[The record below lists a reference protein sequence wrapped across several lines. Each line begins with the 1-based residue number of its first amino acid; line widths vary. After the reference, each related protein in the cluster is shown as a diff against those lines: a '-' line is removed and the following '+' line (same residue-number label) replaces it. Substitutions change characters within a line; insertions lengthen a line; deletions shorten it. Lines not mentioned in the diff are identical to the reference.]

1 VIDNFGTHAI
11 FDGLVMGSLT
21 GFRSELSRENYLN
34 FQSSSFSIET
44 AASVSALGATFGASS
59 ANSRDREQAQEFER
73 TRERVERFN
82 IGVLAT
88 SSWSGSTS
96 ANPAPILF
104 NLLDLGLV
112 IEHYSEHPR
121 LTAGMRDAL
130 RNYCSTL
137 RNRGHRVTCAEPA
150 PDIVPVP
157 MPLTCI
163 RSTQAFGGS
172 RGDDF
177 GQRMRP
183 ADWAWAA
190 GALVTQINL
199 RTGSRVDALQ
209 FNMRHSN
216 GQVFQ
221 SPTVGGGGGSARRI
235 QVPTNARIIGIN
247 LRSGHN
253 LDNIQ
258 FVYSNG
264 QSSPA
269 HGGGGGDAHTV
280 RFTGQNARL
289 IGFHGRAGNRID
301 RLGFTWAYEVRQGQS
316 C

>member
-1 VIDNFGTHAI
+1 
-11 FDGLVMGSLT
+11 
-21 GFRSELSRENYLN
+21 
-34 FQSSSFSIET
+34 
-44 AASVSALGATFGASS
+44 
-59 ANSRDREQAQEFER
+59 
-73 TRERVERFN
+73 
-82 IGVLAT
+82 
-88 SSWSGSTS
+88 
-96 ANPAPILF
+96 
-104 NLLDLGLV
+104 
-112 IEHYSEHPR
+112 
-121 LTAGMRDAL
+121 
-130 RNYCSTL
+130 
-137 RNRGHRVTCAEPA
+137 
-150 PDIVPVP
+150 

-190 GALVTQINL
+190 GALVTQISL

-221 SPTVGGGGGSARRI
+221 SPTVGGGGGGARSIR
-235 QVPTNARIIGIN
+235 VPTNARIVGIN
-247 LRSGHN
+247 LRSGAN

-269 HGGGGGDAHTV
+269 YGGGGGNAHSV

-289 IGFHGRAGNRID
+289 VGFHGRSGNRID